1 MLRGVLPLR
10 PKKVMQTGNTRRPS
24 WRRLNQGRASTDQR
38 SDARR
43 SRQPKQTGTTML
55 IIPLTTIWLAGTL
68 ILVIAGLVAG
78 TAED

>member
-1 MLRGVLPLR
+1 
-10 PKKVMQTGNTRRPS
+10 
-24 WRRLNQGRASTDQR
+24 
-38 SDARR
+38 
-43 SRQPKQTGTTML
+43 ML